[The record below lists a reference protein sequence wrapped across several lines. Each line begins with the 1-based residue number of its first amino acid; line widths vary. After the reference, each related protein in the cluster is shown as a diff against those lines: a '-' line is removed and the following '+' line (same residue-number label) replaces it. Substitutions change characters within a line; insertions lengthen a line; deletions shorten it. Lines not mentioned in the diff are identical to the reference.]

1 MSDLALGTDGD
12 LTLTDGGDL
21 FLTTGQ
27 ESIVQHLT
35 QRLQTF
41 LEEWFLDSRIGVPYL
56 QHILKKNYDPIII
69 DTVLK
74 SEIINTPGI
83 LELTS
88 FDLDIDA
95 STRLMTLTFEAKST
109 EGPIIFSEV
118 IP

>member
-1 MSDLALGTDGD
+1 MSDLALGSDGD

-27 ESIVQHLT
+27 DSIVQHLK

-41 LEEWFLDSRIGVPYL
+41 LEEWFLDSRIGVPYF

-74 SEIINTPGI
+74 SETVNTPGI
-83 LELTS
+83 LELTA
-88 FDLDIDA
+88 FDIDIDNA
-95 STRLMTLTFEAKST
+95 RLMTLTFEAKST